1 LTKKKKHVQVATE
14 PTQEKSEPVAAEVI
28 KPEPAQPK
36 PELPLTLE
44 QRLEKIESYMEI
56 SDKNFQQIGDYINRV
71 DVALQ
76 KIAAI
81 PQQQSQGGGPDVMS
95 MAKTVTDLLKNDVG
109 SNPLQDKMNTFMG
122 AVLDKAIQSVT
133 NPQKPLIEQYLEQ
146 EVAKKTAKALAEST
160 A

>member
-1 LTKKKKHVQVATE
+1 MTKKKKHVQVATE